1 MICSFNNTI
10 EKCANGK
17 AFISWLVP
25 SFSPHDLRLVVFGT
39 LFGQLI
45 SVMNLQ
51 DKFASLW
58 QVNSPNSQN
67 KFQIIMVYRHVFD
80 MIAIAF
86 RGILCVFVNFVGFC
100 GSLTA
105 QNIRSPGIQT
115 RLETTPSK
123 CPRRSKT
130 LHILNV
136 SQIQTCFNMRSM
148 SFKTGKPILYNFSRW
163 WLFLVSS
170 YCRRRWK

>member
-86 RGILCVFVNFVGFC
+86 SGILCVFVNFAGFC

-115 RLETTPSK
+115 RLETMPSK

-136 SQIQTCFNMRSM
+136 SQIQTCFNMRSL

-163 WLFLVSS
+163 
-170 YCRRRWK
+170 

>member
-1 MICSFNNTI
+1 M
-10 EKCANGK
+10 
-17 AFISWLVP
+17 P

-86 RGILCVFVNFVGFC
+86 RGILCVFVNFAGFC

-105 QNIRSPGIQT
+105 QNIRSPGIHT
-115 RLETTPSK
+115 RLGTMPSK

-130 LHILNV
+130 LHILNF

-163 WLFLVSS
+163 
-170 YCRRRWK
+170 

>member
-1 MICSFNNTI
+1 M
-10 EKCANGK
+10 
-17 AFISWLVP
+17 P

-51 DKFASLW
+51 DKFA
-58 QVNSPNSQN
+58 NSPNSQN

-86 RGILCVFVNFVGFC
+86 RGILCVFVNFAGFC
-100 GSLTA
+100 SSLTA
-105 QNIRSPGIQT
+105 QNIRSPGIHT
-115 RLETTPSK
+115 RLGTMPSK

-163 WLFLVSS
+163 
-170 YCRRRWK
+170 

>member
-1 MICSFNNTI
+1 M
-10 EKCANGK
+10 
-17 AFISWLVP
+17 P

-67 KFQIIMVYRHVFD
+67 KFQIIMVFRHVFD

-86 RGILCVFVNFVGFC
+86 RGILCVFVNFAGFC

-115 RLETTPSK
+115 RLETMPSK

-136 SQIQTCFNMRSM
+136 SQIQTCLNMRSM
-148 SFKTGKPILYNFSRW
+148 SFTENWKTNS
-163 WLFLVSS
+163 
-170 YCRRRWK
+170 